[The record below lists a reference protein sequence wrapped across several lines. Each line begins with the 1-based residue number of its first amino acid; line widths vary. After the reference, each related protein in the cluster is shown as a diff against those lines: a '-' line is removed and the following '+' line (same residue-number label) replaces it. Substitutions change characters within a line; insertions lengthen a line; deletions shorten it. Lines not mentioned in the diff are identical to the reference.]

1 MRRAVL
7 LLVAGAIVSS
17 LTFASTISEALF
29 AFSQAGLGTQQLL
42 LVTTG
47 GPKTLNATSMGWWDS
62 TGAHTASNTNYIAGV
77 CSSTDACVGDDLNHH
92 DFFVFNLASIGST
105 ITSAQL
111 SLFNPTNGYVSDTS
125 ALTMSFFDVT
135 TPIST
140 LTASGSGQVAIY
152 NDLGSGTL
160 YVSSQS
166 VNAASNNAQLSFS
179 LTAAGVAGLDAARFV
194 AGTQVAVGGA
204 IDAVAAPV
212 PEPSS
217 MLLFGLGLVAL
228 LMSRRLRHCN

>member
-7 LLVAGAIVSS
+7 LLVAGGIVSS

-42 LVTTG
+42 LGTTG
-47 GPKTLNATSMGWWDS
+47 GPKTLSPTSMGWWDS
-62 TGAHTASNTNYIAGV
+62 TGGHTSSNTNYIAGV
-77 CSSTDACVGDDLNHH
+77 CSSTDTCSGDDLNHH
-92 DFFVFNLASIGST
+92 DFFVFNLANIGST

-111 SLFNPTNGYVSDTS
+111 SLFNPANGYISDTPS
-125 ALTMSFFDVT
+125 LTMSLFDVT
-135 TPIST
+135 TPFAT
-140 LTASGSGQVAIY
+140 LTASGSGQVAVY

-160 YVSSQS
+160 YGSRSVSAADNNSQ
-166 VNAASNNAQLSFS
+166 VLFTLN
-179 LTAAGVAGLDAARFV
+179 AAGVSALEGARFLT
-194 AGTQVAVGGA
+194 GTQVAIGGA
-204 IDAVAAPV
+204 INAVAAPV